1 MDINI
6 ITVSGTVDKVPTSTK
21 ASGVLY
27 VNFTLAVSSSN
38 STSNNIQYYAI
49 SASGKNAETILNSVN
64 HGDKLFIIGKPSVD
78 TYVGKDKQI
87 IGTQKVWIEK
97 FEFCPI
103 TSSEVIAATV
113 SKPAAQSEEYTLDKP
128 TIIENTVNNE
138 IDDAKT
144 IF

>member
-6 ITVSGTVDKVPTSTK
+6 ITVSGIVDKAPTSTK
-21 ASGVLY
+21 VSDVIY
-27 VNFTLAVSSSN
+27 VNFTLAVNVNN
-38 STSNNIQYYAI
+38 SHSNNTLYYAI

-64 HGDKLFIIGKPSVD
+64 LGDKLFIIGKPSVD

-103 TSSEVIAATV
+103 SMAEAVDV
-113 SKPAAQSEEYTLDKP
+113 KPALQAEEDDLNKP
-128 TIIENTVNNE
+128 TITENTVNNK
-138 IDDAKT
+138 IDGVET